1 MDLNG
6 ADWQPTDIHGLEV
19 RSDGRAFI
27 AIRVHRWEALL
38 PLSLLQG
45 TVSPA
50 VPASSL
56 HDEAAAGIGTQVGR
70 AVVRPMGH
78 RPLRGLA
85 APGGRVEVLDGDEP
99 AW

>member
-70 AVVRPMGH
+70 AVVRANG
-78 RPLRGLA
+78 
-85 APGGRVEVLDGDEP
+85 APAIEGIGGPGRARRSAG
-99 AW
+99 WR